1 MGDARSAAPPM
12 HNDGDDS
19 ASRRDMASV
28 RFDGLKILVVEDE
41 AIVSFLVEDMLLAL
55 GCAEV
60 WQAGSVDQAL
70 ALLANGRPDAAV
82 LDVNLSGT
90 LVYPVAERLAQL
102 RVPFF
107 FATGYGQNGIAP
119 EWSQKPVIQ
128 KPFDQ
133 GALER
138 ALEAALGR

>member
-1 MGDARSAAPPM
+1 MAEIRSGAPPV
-12 HNDGDDS
+12 HGDDS
-19 ASRRDMASV
+19 AVQGDMAS
-28 RFDGLKILVVEDE
+28 RSFEGLKILVVEDE
-41 AIVSFLVEDMLLAL
+41 AIVSFLIEDMLIAL

-60 WQAGSVDQAL
+60 WHAGHVDQAL
-70 ALLANGRPDAAV
+70 ALLANAKPDAAV

-107 FATGYGQNGIAP
+107 FATGYGQKGIAP

-133 GALER
+133 AALER
-138 ALEAALGR
+138 ALGTAIGG